1 LNVLYID
8 SIFLI
13 NFVMDLFLLTL
24 TVKSLKNTA
33 TFIRILTGSLIG
45 AAGYCLVLLFPR
57 ASYPV
62 KVVVGMIPVTVVMLK
77 AGCNVKGVLQL
88 CKGMVYLFTYAFF
101 LGGFILFLRNNISLF
116 RGNELSFWL
125 LLLSG
130 YLGFQICIWGIGHY
144 KKAAANYFCEVEMEG
159 DNKPLTVFGLVDSGN
174 GLKDPVSGKEVAVLE
189 EEVWNQMTWAK
200 KEEKYKAIPFHSI
213 GKEHGI
219 MEGYEVN
226 RIVVKTQSG
235 KRELH
240 EIPVA
245 VYKGRLSVKGEYR
258 MILPPGWLL

>member
-1 LNVLYID
+1 MNVLYID

-33 TFIRILTGSLIG
+33 TFIRIFTGSLIG
-45 AAGYCLVLLFPR
+45 AAGYCLVLVFLQVP
-57 ASYPV
+57 YPV
-62 KVVVGMIPVTVVMLK
+62 KVMVGMIPVTVVMLK
-77 AGCNVKGVLQL
+77 VGCNVKGVMQL
-88 CKGMVYLFTYAFF
+88 CRGIGYLFTYAFF
-101 LGGFILFLRNNISLF
+101 LGGFILFLRNQSPLF
-116 RGNELSFWL
+116 MKNELSLWL
-125 LLLSG
+125 LALAG
-130 YLGFQICIWGIGHY
+130 YIGFQICIWGISHY

-159 DNKPLTVFGLVDSGN
+159 DTKPITVLGLVDSGN
-174 GLKDPVSGKEVAVLE
+174 GLKDPVSGKAVAVLE

-213 GKEHGI
+213 GKDHGI

-235 KRELH
+235 TRELY
-240 EIPVA
+240 ELPVA

-258 MILPPGWLL
+258 MILPPGWLM